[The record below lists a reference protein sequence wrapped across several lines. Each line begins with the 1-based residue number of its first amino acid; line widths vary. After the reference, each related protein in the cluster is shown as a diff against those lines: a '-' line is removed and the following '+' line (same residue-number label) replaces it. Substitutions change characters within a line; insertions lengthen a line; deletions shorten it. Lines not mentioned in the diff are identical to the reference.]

1 MEWTIIKCN
10 LMYDNVCMYAC
21 QSALPAACLSVS
33 MYGNGNVQYM
43 SVYLCIYV
51 YMYICT
57 CNLSYICNCT
67 CKCISPINVYLY
79 NQMHVNVCLQ
89 IYTHTKK
96 LHFTYAFTFKQYM
109 IICIIYNYIFESGYD
124 IHRLYANDVIV
135 SIIEN
140 KQMDIGSMCSY
151 R

>member
-1 MEWTIIKCN
+1 MHIAHKCVFIQ
-10 LMYDNVCMYAC
+10 LDAC
-21 QSALPAACLSVS
+21 ECVF
-33 MYGNGNVQYM
+33 VD
-43 SVYLCIYV
+43 I
-51 YMYICT
+51 
-57 CNLSYICNCT
+57 
-67 CKCISPINVYLY
+67 
-79 NQMHVNVCLQ
+79 
-89 IYTHTKK
+89 HTKKKK

-124 IHRLYANDVIV
+124 IHRLYVNDVIV